1 MNLQESASQTVPSPE
16 VFRMLGKQKCK
27 ILKEIRQRIADEN
40 EIPYVTRECRYQG
53 ECSGTCPRCE
63 SELRYLEQQ
72 LALRASLGK
81 RVAVTALCAGM
92 ALSSAGC
99 GSGQRSPE
107 PVVDDLSGAVAYD
120 DPQEPGPENGIEVT
134 TGEVWWPESGPE
146 SGQESSLEDVIGS
159 DALPEDLTAMAGT
172 DALPPEIPEQVPE
185 EFELMG
191 DVPYDWSDSGST
203 AGG

>member
-1 MNLQESASQTVPSPE
+1 
-16 VFRMLGKQKCK
+16 MLGKQKCK

-92 ALSSAGC
+92 ALCSAGC
-99 GSGQRSPE
+99 GSAQKNPE
-107 PVVDDLSGAVAYD
+107 PVTDELSGAVPYYD
-120 DPQEPGPENGIEVT
+120 DPQESGSGSGIEVT
-134 TGEVWWPESGPE
+134 TGEVWWPESG
-146 SGQESSLEDVIGS
+146 QESSLGDVIGS
-159 DALPEDLTAMAGT
+159 DALPEDMTAMSGT
-172 DALPPEIPEQVPE
+172 DALPPEIPERIPE

-191 DVPYDWSDSGST
+191 DVAYDWSDSGST
-203 AGG
+203 VVG